1 MDQKTLYYRLTVMDK
16 PKIQIESIWAQHIF
30 TSDILAT
37 HSAPDKSVCLLGHNG
52 VPILF
57 VMLLIIVAS
66 VERSFI
72 LLNII

>member
-1 MDQKTLYYRLTVMDK
+1 MDQKKLYYHSTIMDK
-16 PKIQIESIWAQHIF
+16 PKIQIESIRAKLIF

-37 HSAPDKSVCLLGHNG
+37 RRAPDKSVCLLGHNC

-66 VERSFI
+66 FETSFI
-72 LLNII
+72 FY